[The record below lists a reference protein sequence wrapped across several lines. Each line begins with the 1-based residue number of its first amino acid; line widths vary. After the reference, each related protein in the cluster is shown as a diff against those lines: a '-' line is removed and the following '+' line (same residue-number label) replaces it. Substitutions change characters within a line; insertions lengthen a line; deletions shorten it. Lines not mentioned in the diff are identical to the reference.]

1 MKVPGAYRGSDALGL
16 LMQDFFC
23 SDPAKMHYPEL
34 ARRADYFKHESKGVK
49 AMCEVMKQLQD
60 ESRAE
65 IFTQVTAAIGMLK
78 DNRPVEEITKYTSLS
93 EEELQKLAQQ
103 LR

>member
-1 MKVPGAYRGSDALGL
+1 
-16 LMQDFFC
+16 
-23 SDPAKMHYPEL
+23 
-34 ARRADYFKHESKGVK
+34 
-49 AMCEVMKQLQD
+49 MCEIMKQLQD